1 MIGAK
6 TGIFA
11 SVGGFDPAYEAIVNY
26 AQAQGHLLP
35 SGACIEAQNPL
46 AKGIREASTNGM
58 SSWKLLRNLH
68 NDINH
73 GGTIPTD
80 LGFDGINW
88 ASPGVYVPEK
98 VDTLTKIQKQGYH
111 GNGTSG
117 RVKEGIN
124 FNTAGLATDDFLWMT
139 VYYFNNVDPTV
150 GLSEGVF
157 DSTFNKRIDTFFV
170 PNDASA
176 STQILFGVNTG
187 GQTYAS
193 ANNLPAYQRF
203 IMWRASGDLYVMFN
217 GTQYG
222 PFSVGAD
229 TGLMDQEFNS
239 FVRSYQTN
247 NFFEYMGDNIRKS
260 IFGFGKASEIDKAA
274 LDAALAT
281 YIATSY

>member
-6 TGIFA
+6 TGIYA
-11 SVGGFDPAYEAIVNY
+11 SVGGYDAAYEAIVDY
-26 AQAQGHLLP
+26 AIAQGHTLP

-46 AKGIREASTNGM
+46 AKGIREASASGM
-58 SSWKLLRNLH
+58 ASWKLIRNLH

-73 GGTIPTD
+73 GTIPTD

-88 ASPGVYVPEK
+88 ASPGVYAPIK
-98 VDTLTKIQKQGYH
+98 VNAMAKVLKQGYH
-111 GNGTSG
+111 GDGVSA
-117 RVKEGIN
+117 RVREGIN
-124 FNTAGLATDDFLWMT
+124 FNTAGLTSDDFLWFT
-139 VYYFNNVDPTV
+139 VYYYNNVDGSV
-150 GLSEGVF
+150 GNAESCF
-157 DSTFNKRIDTFFV
+157 DSTFSKRIDTFFI
-170 PNDASA
+170 PNNVMGSI
-176 STQILFGVNTG
+176 QFLFGVNTG
-187 GQTYAS
+187 SQTYGS

-217 GTQYG
+217 VTQYG
-222 PFSVGAD
+222 PFSSGAD

-247 NFFEYMGDNIRKS
+247 NFFDYMGDNIRKS

>member
-6 TGIFA
+6 TGIYA
-11 SVGGFDPAYEAIVNY
+11 SVGGYDAAYEAIVNY
-26 AQAQGHLLP
+26 AIAQAHTLP

-46 AKGIREASTNGM
+46 AKGIREASASGM
-58 SSWKLLRNLH
+58 ASWKLIRNLH

-73 GGTIPTD
+73 GAIPTD

-88 ASPGVYVPEK
+88 ASPGVYVPIK
-98 VDTLTKIQKQGYH
+98 VDAMAKVLKQGYH
-111 GNGTSG
+111 GDGVSA
-117 RVKEGIN
+117 RVREAIN
-124 FNTAGLATDDFLWMT
+124 FNTAGLATDDFLWFT
-139 VYYFNNVDPTV
+139 VYYFNNTDAGV
-150 GLSEGVF
+150 GSSESVF

-170 PNDASA
+170 PNDASP
-176 STQILFGVNTG
+176 STQFLFGVKTG
-187 GQTYAS
+187 SQSYAS

-203 IMWRASGDLYVMFN
+203 IQWRVGGDLYVMFN
-217 GTQYG
+217 GVQYG

-247 NFFEYMGDNIRKS
+247 NFFDYMGDNIRKS

-274 LDAALAT
+274 LDAALAA
-281 YIATSY
+281 YISASY